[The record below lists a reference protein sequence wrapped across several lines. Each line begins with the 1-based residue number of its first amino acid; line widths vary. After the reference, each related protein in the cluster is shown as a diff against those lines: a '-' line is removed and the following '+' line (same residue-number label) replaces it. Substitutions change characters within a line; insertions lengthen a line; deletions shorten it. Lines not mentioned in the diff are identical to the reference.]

1 MMSNEKWIND
11 YFNAVYSYIFLQV
24 RNSHIAEDLT
34 QETFLKVIEKSYQY
48 KGNSSVKTWI
58 FKIAFTTTMS
68 HFREKNPIYHLF
80 NMNTDDIT
88 YNPSSEETVLLNSQH
103 QYFYEAL
110 HRLKKNYQQVIVLRK
125 IHDFSTEEVSSIL
138 HWSEGKVK
146 MTLSRALVAFKKEL
160 EKEGITNETLLRR

>member
-1 MMSNEKWIND
+1 MSSEKWIND
-11 YFNAVYSYIFLQV
+11 YFDAIYSYILLQV
-24 RNSHIAEDLT
+24 RNPHIAEDLT
-34 QETFLKVIEKSYQY
+34 QDTFLKVIEKSYQF
-48 KGNSSVKTWI
+48 KGNSAVKTWI
-58 FKIAFTTTMS
+58 FKIAYTTTMS
-68 HFREKNPIYHLF
+68 YFREKNPIYHLF
-80 NMNTDDIT
+80 NMNPDGIT

-138 HWSEGKVK
+138 YWSEGKVK

-160 EKEGITNETLLRR
+160 EKEGITNETILRR